1 MNTPFYPTPAD
12 IHINPVMPDL
22 DPALGPDH
30 VLCAIVALEASP
42 DTTEAEVGALLG
54 AYGDAKILATD
65 AAAPW
70 EAVQAAART
79 KLGEIIAAT
88 GRLDWTTSAGRAFV
102 PSAGVSVSYDAKA
115 LDALCKSSPELA
127 AVLLPHR
134 KETQR
139 AGSLTIKG
147 RN

>member
-1 MNTPFYPTPAD
+1 MIGTTLLNPPAD
-12 IHINPVMPDL
+12 LNDPTLAPVTLDL
-22 DPALGPDH
+22 DIRLVNTGPDATEAD
-30 VLCAIVALEASP
+30 VETLVNAIVVAKAR
-42 DTTEAEVGALLG
+42 AEHDV
-54 AYGDAKILATD
+54 
-65 AAAPW
+65 APW
-70 EAVQAAART
+70 RKVEADARDA
-79 KLGEIIAAT
+79 LASIIAAT
-88 GRLDWTTSAGRAFV
+88 GRTDWTTPAGRAYV
-102 PSAGVSVSYDAKA
+102 PAAGVSVSYDAKA

>member
-1 MNTPFYPTPAD
+1 MSTTWPHPVLGRLIEYPAD
-12 IHINPVMPDL
+12 PD
-22 DPALGPDH
+22 DALIEIEAVAVTPD
-30 VLCAIVALEASP
+30 I
-42 DTTEAEVGALLG
+42 TESEVGQLLA
-54 AYGDAKILATD
+54 AYAEAKAEC
-65 AAAPW
+65 AAVAAPW
-70 EAVQAAART
+70 EAVQAAARA
-79 KLGEIIAAT
+79 KLSEVIAAT
-88 GRLDWTTSAGRAFV
+88 GRTDWNTPAGRAYV
-102 PSAGVSVSYDAKA
+102 PAAGVSISYDSKA